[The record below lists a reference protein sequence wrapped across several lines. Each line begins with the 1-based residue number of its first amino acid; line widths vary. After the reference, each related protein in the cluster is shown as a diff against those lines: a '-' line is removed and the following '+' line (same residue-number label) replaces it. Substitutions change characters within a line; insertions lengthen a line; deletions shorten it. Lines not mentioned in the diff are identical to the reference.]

1 MKVRIMVR
9 ATAPWTVARYGF
21 LIFAIACLGF
31 YSYVSIERTIYQT
44 YESRV
49 FDRAPVRGSAAL
61 ATNDRTTPTG
71 HVARSSLPLQEV
83 IGRLSIP
90 RLHLSAMVHEGIDG
104 KTLQLAVGHIPATV
118 LPGQAGNVGLAG
130 HRDTFFRGL
139 KDLKTH
145 DEIRFSALR
154 GDFKYEV
161 ESIVVVEPDN
171 LGVLATS
178 SENVLT
184 LVTCFPF
191 SYIGNA
197 PKRYIVRARQVL
209 PPPTAATAVE

>member
-1 MKVRIMVR
+1 MKVRVILR
-9 ATAPWTVARYGF
+9 ATAPWTVARYAF
-21 LIFAIACLGF
+21 LVFAIACLGF

-61 ATNDRTTPTG
+61 AANDRITSTG
-71 HVARSSLPLQEV
+71 HVARSSRPMQEV

-90 RLHLSAMVHEGIDG
+90 RLHLSAMVHEGIG
-104 KTLQLAVGHIPATV
+104 RKTLQLAVGHIPATV
-118 LPGQAGNVGLAG
+118 LPGQTGNVGLAG

-145 DEIRFSALR
+145 DEIRFSTVR
-154 GDFKYEV
+154 GDFQYEV
-161 ESIVVVEPDN
+161 ESVIVVEPDN
-171 LGVLATS
+171 VGSLAPS

-197 PKRYIVRARQVL
+197 PKRFIVRARQVL
-209 PPPTAATAVE
+209 PPPTPATAVE